1 MPRPNTA
8 VRTIATALLCA
19 PALAQPGGGPLDA
32 NPLQRAASPCI
43 APHEYEEIERRIDAF
58 LDANPALAES
68 LAATPR
74 GGPATF
80 PFYPQAGTL
89 YRDIFVGNFV
99 DLDPT
104 SGLLDWNC
112 RDHTYNGH
120 FGIDSGVR
128 SFTEQEIGVPIY
140 AALDGVVVNT
150 NDGEP
155 DMQTTAPNVPS
166 NFVILDHGGGLRTWY
181 WHLKNGSVAVSPGD
195 FVVAGQQL
203 GLTASSGRSTG
214 PHLHLEVQQNG
225 QAFEPWAGDC
235 RVGASWW
242 ENQPPMR
249 LDLYA
254 GEAGVTQVD
263 LASASE
269 DQYPPYEVPR
279 DGQIVTTGGRVWF
292 WNIVHNLPPNSAWSA
307 VLRRDDG
314 SVRLTFGNGHF
325 GGASQGFYRWSWWWW
340 SYVPGVN
347 DPEERL
353 RFQLTINGELLV
365 DMPFEVRH
373 AYDDQL
379 NHPPTPFTVAFDP
392 PAPTPDDVVFCR
404 VDHDLILD
412 DPDGDIV
419 RYEYR
424 WTVDGAPVR
433 TVTNAAHSDAIR
445 RNIASMGQTLACE
458 VTALDGKGGSHGPL
472 TVQFTMTDPATPPA
486 PFDLT
491 APAAGAVNAP
501 LSPLLSWTPTE
512 PAAQYRV
519 RIAKDPDLIDT
530 VYEAVVPAS
539 QTQHQLP
546 AGILD
551 AAARYWWGVTAENFS
566 VQTLS
571 SPSARTFATLLP
583 GDANGDGVVGFSD
596 LNIVIALFGQSGA
609 GLDGD
614 VDGDQF
620 VGFSD
625 LNTVLVYFGF
635 AVPE

>member
-1 MPRPNTA
+1 MPRPSTA

-74 GGPATF
+74 GGEIVF

-89 YRDIFVGNFV
+89 YRDVFVNNFV

-120 FGIDSGVR
+120 NGIDSDLR
-128 SFTEQEIGVPIY
+128 SFGEQEIGVPIY
-140 AALDGVVVNT
+140 AALDGVVLDT

-155 DMQTTAPNVPS
+155 DMQTTAPNVLS
-166 NFVILDHGGGLRTWY
+166 NYVILDHGGGYRTWY
-181 WHLKNGSVAVSPGD
+181 LHMKNGSVAVSPGD

-214 PHLHLEVQQNG
+214 PHLHFETRHNNVPI
-225 QAFEPWAGDC
+225 EPWAGDC
-235 RVGASWW
+235 RTGESFWV
-242 ENQPPMR
+242 NQTPMN
-249 LDLYA
+249 LDLHA
-254 GEAGVTQVD
+254 RDMGVTQVD
-263 LASASE
+263 LFQAPPE
-269 DQYPPYEVPR
+269 QLLPYEVPR
-279 DGQIVTTGGRVWF
+279 DPQALTNGDRVYF
-292 WNIVHNLPPNSAWSA
+292 WILFQNLPADSVWT
-307 VLRRDDG
+307 VVIRREDG
-314 SVRLTFGNGHF
+314 AIVANFGSGGF
-325 GGASQGFYRWSWWWW
+325 GAQPQPFYRWSWWWW
-340 SYVPGVN
+340 WYTPAFN
-347 DPEERL
+347 AAEETH
-353 RFQLTINGELLV
+353 RFQMTVNGEMLI
-365 DMPFEVRH
+365 DAPFEVRDE
-373 AYDDQL
+373 YDPGL
-379 NHPPTPFTVAFDP
+379 NRSPTPFTVALDP

-404 VDHDLILD
+404 VDHDLLLD
-412 DPDGDIV
+412 DPDYDIV

-424 WTVDGAPVR
+424 WTVDGEPVR

-472 TVQFTMTDPATPPA
+472 TAQFTMTDPATPPA

-501 LSPLLSWTPTE
+501 LAPLLSWTPTE

-625 LNTVLVYFGF
+625 LNAVLVYFGF